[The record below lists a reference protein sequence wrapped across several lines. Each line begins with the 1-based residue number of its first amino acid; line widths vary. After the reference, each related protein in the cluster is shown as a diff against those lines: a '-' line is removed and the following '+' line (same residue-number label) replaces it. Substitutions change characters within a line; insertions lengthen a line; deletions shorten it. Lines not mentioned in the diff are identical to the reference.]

1 MELTLKNEHCAVTVT
16 DAGAMLRSLVRDGR
30 EYLWQGDPAYW
41 AGQAP
46 VCFPIVGVLP
56 KGASTAF
63 GKPCRMKRH
72 GVARINPFTL
82 TEHHRNGATFT
93 QAADDNTLAAYPF
106 DYRLEIRYELVDSTV
121 AVTYHIINSG
131 GEPMPFV
138 IGGHPAFNC
147 PLAAGERFE
156 DYKVRFD
163 RPVTNQQ
170 SDRCQ
175 THGFQKPL
183 F

>member
-93 QAADDNTLAAYPF
+93 QVADDNTLAAYPF

-131 GEPMPFV
+131 GEL
-138 IGGHPAFNC
+138 C
-147 PLAAGERFE
+147 PL
-156 DYKVRFD
+156 
-163 RPVTNQQ
+163 
-170 SDRCQ
+170 
-175 THGFQKPL
+175 
-183 F
+183 